1 MLILE
6 NIRLALSA
14 IRTNKMRSFLT
25 MLGIIIGI
33 SSVIAITAIG
43 SSIQG
48 VVDKEFE
55 NFGKNAM
62 YVYPNWE
69 MVDDYIPSEAFFSID
84 ELDMAKEKFAKEI
97 RYIDPSPSETSDVRV
112 GKVEGKINLTGCAP
126 GLDRIMN
133 LNITHGRMINQA
145 DLDGKKNRLVLESS
159 AAQNLFGVEDAVGKE
174 LSLTVEG
181 DSQDFTIIGIYKE
194 AESIFSGMN
203 RSGNFSGYVP
213 YTVMAQQAD
222 SSYSFLLY
230 SFDGVDQEKF
240 GERVTSFLAR
250 TKGMPDGYYNFES
263 SALQQNKMND
273 MLGIVS
279 MAIGVIAGISLLV
292 GGIGIMNIM
301 LVSVTERTREIGI
314 RKSLGARTK
323 DILLQ
328 FLIESMIISAI
339 GGMIGTLLGI
349 GIAAIGMKVA
359 HVSFAINPIII
370 FIAVGFAALVGMFF
384 GIYPAR
390 RAAKL
395 DPIEALRY
403 E

>member
-6 NIRLALSA
+6 SIRLAFSA

-55 NFGKNAM
+55 NYGKNAM
-62 YVYPNWE
+62 YVYINWA
-69 MVDDYIPSEAFFSID
+69 MIDDYIPSEALFSMDDLI
-84 ELDMAKEKFAKEI
+84 MAKEKFAKEI
-97 RYIDPSPSETSDVRV
+97 RYIDPSPYETSDVRV
-112 GKVEGKINLTGCAP
+112 GKVEGKIELTGCAP
-126 GLDRIMN
+126 GLDHIMN
-133 LNITHGRMINQA
+133 LKILHGRMINQA
-145 DLDGKKNRLVLESS
+145 DLDGKKNRLVLEAS
-159 AAQNLFGVEDAVGKE
+159 AAQELFGTENAVGQEVE
-174 LSLTVEG
+174 LKVEE
-181 DSQDFTIIGIYKE
+181 DSQDYIIIGIYKVE
-194 AESIFSGMN
+194 DSIFSGMN

-213 YTVMAQQAD
+213 YTVMSQQSDA
-222 SSYSFLLY
+222 STSFLMY
-230 SFDGVDQEKF
+230 SYDGVGQEDF
-240 GERVTSFLAR
+240 GESITSFLAR
-250 TKGMPDGYYNFES
+250 AKGMPDQYYKYES
-263 SALQQNKMND
+263 SAAQQDQMNG
-273 MLGIVS
+273 MLNVVS

-328 FLIESMIISAI
+328 FLIESMIVSSI
-339 GGMIGTLLGI
+339 GGMLGTLLGI
-349 GIAAIGMKVA
+349 SIAAIGMKVA
-359 HVSFAINPIII
+359 NVSFAINPIII
-370 FIAVGFAALVGMFF
+370 LIAVGFAALVGMFF

>member
-1 MLILE
+1 MLIFE
-6 NIRLALSA
+6 NILLALSS

-55 NFGKNAM
+55 SIGKNAM
-62 YVYPNWE
+62 YIYPNWE
-69 MVDDYIPSEAFFSID
+69 MVEDYIPSEALFSMD
-84 ELDMAKEKFAKEI
+84 DLEMVKEKFPDEI
-97 RYIDPSPSETSDVRV
+97 RYIDPSPSESSAVRV
-112 GKVEGKINLTGCAP
+112 GKIEGKINLTGCAP

-133 LNITHGRMINQA
+133 LNITHGRMINQS
-145 DLDGKKNRLVLESS
+145 DLDGKKNRLVLEGS
-159 AAQNLFGVEDAVGKE
+159 AARKLFGTENAVGQE

-181 DSQDFTIIGIYKE
+181 DSQDFIIVGIYKVE
-194 AESIFSGMN
+194 ESIFSSMSRN
-203 RSGNFSGYVP
+203 DNFSGYVP
-213 YTVMAQQAD
+213 YSVMEQQAD

-230 SFDGVDQEKF
+230 SYDGVEQQEF
-240 GERVTSFLAR
+240 GDKVTSFLAR
-250 TKGMPDGYYNFES
+250 AKGMNDNYYVFES
-263 SALQQNKMND
+263 SAAQQNKVNEILG
-273 MLGIVS
+273 MLS

-314 RKSLGARTK
+314 RKSLGAKTK
-323 DILLQ
+323 DILFQ

-349 GIAAIGMKVA
+349 SIAALGMKIA
-359 HVSFAINPIII
+359 NVSFVINPMVIV
-370 FIAVGFAALVGMFF
+370 IAVGFATLVGMFF
-384 GIYPAR
+384 GIYPAK

>member
-6 NIRLALSA
+6 NIRLAFSA

-48 VVDKEFE
+48 VLDKEFE
-55 NFGKNAM
+55 NFGENAM

-69 MVDDYIPSEAFFSID
+69 MVEDYIPTEALFTVD
-84 ELDMAKEKFAKEI
+84 DLDMLKENFGKEI
-97 RYIDPSPSETSDVRV
+97 RYIDPSPSATSAVRI
-112 GKVEGKINLTGCAP
+112 GKLDGKIDLTGCAP
-126 GLDRIMN
+126 ELDRIMN
-133 LNITHGRMINQA
+133 LNIIHGRMINQA
-145 DLDGKKNRLVLESS
+145 DLDGAKPRLVLESK
-159 AAQNLFGVEDAVGKE
+159 AAQKLFGVENAVGKE

-181 DSQDFTIIGIYKE
+181 DSQDYIIIGIYKK
-194 AESIFSGMN
+194 AESIFSGMD

-213 YTVMAQQAD
+213 SSVMSQQVDNA
-222 SSYSFLLY
+222 YNFLLY
-230 SFDGVDQEKF
+230 TNDGIEQKEF
-240 GERVTSFLAR
+240 GDRITSLLAR
-250 TKGMPDGYYNFES
+250 VKGMPDKYYRFES
-263 SALQQNKMND
+263 SALQQNKMNSV
-273 MLGIVS
+273 LGIVS
-279 MAIGVIAGISLLV
+279 TAIGVIAGISLLV

-323 DILLQ
+323 DILMQ
-328 FLIESMIISAI
+328 FLIESMIISAM

-359 HVSFAINPIII
+359 NVSFAINPMVIV
-370 FIAVGFAALVGMFF
+370 IAVGFSALVGMFF